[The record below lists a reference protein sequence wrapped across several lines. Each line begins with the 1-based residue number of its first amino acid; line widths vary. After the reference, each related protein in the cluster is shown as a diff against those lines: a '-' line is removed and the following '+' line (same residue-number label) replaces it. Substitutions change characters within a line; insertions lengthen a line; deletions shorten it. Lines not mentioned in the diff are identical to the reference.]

1 MRVRVIYFGML
12 KDAVG
17 RQLEDVEMPAGSSLS
32 DLLADR
38 ISHTPVIDNFRTVL
52 AFAINQQYA
61 QLEDKLNDG
70 DEVAMLPPVSG
81 GVASCALVREPI
93 NTKMVLESVKHP
105 EDGAVSMFDGIVRDN
120 TRG

>member
-17 RQLEDVEMPAGSSLS
+17 RQLEDVELLPDSSLG

-38 ISHTPVIDNFRTVL
+38 IAHTPVIDNFRTVL

-61 QLEDKLNDG
+61 QLSDKLSDG
-70 DEVAMLPPVSG
+70 EEIAMLPPVSG
-81 GVASCALVREPI
+81 GRPSCELVRDPI
-93 NTKMVLESVKHP
+93 DANKV
-105 EDGAVSMFDGIVRDN
+105 A
-120 TRG
+120 

>member
-17 RQLEDVEMPAGSSLS
+17 RQLEDVELAAGATLG
-32 DLLADR
+32 DLLTNR

-61 QLEDKLNDG
+61 QLADKLNDG

-81 GVASCALVREPI
+81 GKGICALVREPI
-93 NTKMVLESVKHP
+93 DANKVVERVKQP
-105 EDGAVSMFDGIVRDN
+105 GDGAVSIFDGIV
-120 TRG
+120 